1 MAYMENLKCHYTM
14 KMLIMLLCLFT
25 VLDTTNA
32 IWLNH
37 GGDIGNR
44 RNSVGEVLINPRT
57 VQNMSLRWSFFAG
70 RDISATP
77 ALADGRVYFPS
88 WNGNVYA
95 VDAFTGRL
103 IWQRNLG
110 ELTGLNGTGIVSN
123 VNATVS
129 RATPSIAGNLL
140 IVGIYGPAVVIAL
153 DRSNGRLVWST
164 ELDPRPRVLITMSG
178 TVHLGAF
185 YVGVSSLQ
193 EALPA
198 AQCCNFRGSLAK
210 LSLRT
215 GSVLWRTYMLPDN
228 GGSLGG
234 YSGAAIWGSSPAIDI
249 SRRHVYV
256 ATGNLYT
263 APPEVTECQERQ
275 NNQTGRPTQ
284 PDQCFGPDINFNS
297 ILALDLDSGR
307 IVWSRQLGGYDIFYF
322 ACLVP
327 NNPDCPPG
335 PNVDADFGEAPMLLT
350 IRPNGT
356 RRALDVVVAV
366 QKSGFAWALNRD
378 NGSIVW
384 FKLAGP
390 GGNEG
395 GGIWGAATD
404 GRRVYTN
411 IANGDRQN
419 FTLAP
424 STQTTTAGV
433 WVALDADTGNI
444 LWTTANPSND
454 TSQAPV
460 TVANGVV
467 FAGSVASNGPVYGM
481 DASTGKILW
490 TYNTGATIYGGISA
504 SYGCIY
510 VGSGY
515 SVGLASFHPSWT
527 AGTKLFAFCVI

>member
-1 MAYMENLKCHYTM
+1 MVVC
-14 KMLIMLLCLFT
+14 LLTL
-25 VLDTTNA
+25 LDATYA
-32 IWLNH
+32 IWTNH
-37 GGDIGNR
+37 GGDITNR
-44 RNSVGEVLINPRT
+44 RNAVGEVLIKPST
-57 VQNMSLRWSFFAG
+57 VLNMRLKWSFFAG
-70 RDISATP
+70 KEISATP
-77 ALADGRVYFPS
+77 GVADGRVYFPS
-88 WNGNVYA
+88 WNGYLYA
-95 VDAFTGRL
+95 VNAFTGRL
-103 IWQRNLG
+103 IWQQNLG
-110 ELTGLNGTGIVSN
+110 ALTGLNGTGVVVN
-123 VNATVS
+123 VTVS
-129 RATPSIAGNLL
+129 RSTPTIAGNLL
-140 IVGIYGPAVVIAL
+140 IVGIYGPAVVIAV

-164 ELDPRPRVLITMSG
+164 QLDPRPRVLITMSG

-193 EALPA
+193 EGLPA
-198 AQCCNFRGSLAK
+198 AQCCNFRGSVAK
-210 LSLRT
+210 LDLRT
-215 GSVLWRTYMLPDN
+215 GVILWWTYMLPDN
-228 GGSLGG
+228 GGRLGG
-234 YSGAAIWGSSPAIDI
+234 YSGAAVWGSSPAIDI

-263 APPEVTECQERQ
+263 APPEVTKCQERQ
-275 NNQTGRPTQ
+275 NNQRGKPTH
-284 PDQCFGPDINFNS
+284 PDQCIGPDINFNS

-307 IVWSRQLGGYDIFYF
+307 IVWSRQLGGYDVFYF

-350 IRPNGT
+350 IHPNRT
-356 RRALDVVVAV
+356 
-366 QKSGFAWALNRD
+366 
-378 NGSIVW
+378 IVW

-390 GGNEG
+390 GASEG

-424 STQTTTAGV
+424 SSQTTTAGA
-433 WVALDADTGNI
+433 WVALDADSGEI

-454 TSQAPV
+454 TAQAPV

-467 FAGSVASNGPVYGM
+467 FAGSVASNGPIYAM
-481 DASTGKILW
+481 NANTGRILW
-490 TYNTGATIYGGISA
+490 SYNTGATVYGGISA

-515 SVGLASFHPSWT
+515 SVGLAKFHPTWT
-527 AGTKLFAFCVI
+527 AGTSLYAFCVV